1 MGLGQRNRAF
11 REPSPAL
18 DSTTHPAH
26 SQNKPLTRSSSSR
39 FPTSGAAERVC
50 LSRGIS
56 SSERLDGARL
66 AHDGFSFSPS
76 PVCLV
81 WKAGWPGRCGRSRGV
96 SGLRGSLPSPGPP
109 PLGSLPGP
117 QAPRAGSCA
126 VLALPASPSPK
137 CEGAGRAARRRS
149 FFPRPWAWLSPP
161 SPARLASDE
170 LLARVQ
176 NHAPSRSAGPRS
188 SWSVRPGNLGSE
200 GVEDPLA
207 LRSGSSWSLGR
218 G

>member
-1 MGLGQRNRAF
+1 MLGTGVGLGQRNRAF

-66 AHDGFSFSPS
+66 AHYGFSFSPS
-76 PVCLV
+76 PVCLA

-96 SGLRGSLPSPGPP
+96 SGLRGPLPSPGPP
-109 PLGSLPGP
+109 PRS
-117 QAPRAGSCA
+117 
-126 VLALPASPSPK
+126 PAS
-137 CEGAGRAARRRS
+137 RQ
-149 FFPRPWAWLSPP
+149 
-161 SPARLASDE
+161 PARPSSSPGRVLRGPCTSC
-170 LLARVQ
+170 LLLPQV
-176 NHAPSRSAGPRS
+176 
-188 SWSVRPGNLGSE
+188 
-200 GVEDPLA
+200 
-207 LRSGSSWSLGR
+207 
-218 G
+218 